1 MGELVADR
9 ALDTLVG
16 VAVGFLAAI
25 AVTNRRASGRV
36 ERALAAA
43 VDARHRAELAVADP
57 AVDTLVLETARRRL
71 TASLVE
77 LRDAGDVA
85 SGEWWQRALPEEELL
100 AAEQAGHRTLAATAQ
115 RQGLITLPPTS
126 GAV

>member
-1 MGELVADR
+1 DPAAD
-9 ALDTLVG
+9 
-16 VAVGFLAAI
+16 
-25 AVTNRRASGRV
+25 
-36 ERALAAA
+36 ALA
-43 VDARHRAELAVADP
+43 
-57 AVDTLVLETARRRL
+57 LETARRRL

-77 LRDAGDVA
+77 LRDASDVA

-115 RQGLITLPPTS
+115 RQGSTPLPPAN